1 MYKDNEMNII
11 YRSENQQF
19 HLFNQEISYIFK
31 ISEDGKLL
39 HLYYGENLPD
49 NDYSHL
55 IEMHHRPM
63 TTYRNENDL
72 LYSLEHLKQEFPEY
86 GTTDFRHPA
95 ISLLQKNGSRLS
107 DFVYQGYEVEE
118 GKPKLEGLPATYV
131 DNNDESKTLKVYI
144 LDSVTN
150 VQVELLYTIYRDYPV
165 ITRSARVMNK
175 GKDIQII
182 ENISSLSLDL
192 PDANYEWQQLSG
204 AWGRERTIKSRT
216 LQQGIQSIESTR
228 GISSHQHNP
237 FVTLKRKN
245 TDENQG
251 EAIGAALVYSGNF
264 LIQAE
269 VDTWDVTR
277 LQVGINPFGFN
288 WKLNPGEIFTAPE
301 AILVYSS
308 KGLNAMSQTFHQ
320 LFRKRLARGK
330 WREKDRPVLIN
341 NWEATYFDFDEEKLV
356 NIAKKAFD
364 VGIELFVLDDGWFG
378 ERENDCAGLGDWHVN
393 PKRLPRG
400 IGSLSEKIRSF
411 GMKFGLWF
419 EPEMVNKDSELYRTH
434 PNWIISTPNRKPNH
448 GRKQYVL
455 NFGLDEVVENIF
467 DQMCKIIDESNLDY
481 IKWDMNRP
489 LTDVFDSHL
498 LADQQ
503 GEVFH
508 RYVLGVY
515 RLYEKLITKYP
526 NILFESCSSG
536 GGRFDPGMLHYAPQA
551 WASDDSDAV
560 ERLKIQYG
568 TSMLYP
574 LSSIGAH
581 VSIVPNHQTNRITP
595 IKTRGN
601 VAFFGAFGYE
611 LDLNELSEGDLRI
624 VKEQIAFY
632 KKYRTIIHNGTF
644 YRLLSPFDDDNQT
657 AWMVVSHD
665 KKTAIVAHYKT
676 LNEVNAPYRR
686 LKLKGL
692 DNDGLYNV
700 GQNSLRSGMELMRAG
715 LVCSDASSGQINDQ
729 NRRPE
734 TFDFDSKIWVITQ
747 EEK

>member
-31 ISEDGKLL
+31 ISDDGKLL

-49 NDYSHL
+49 SDYSHL

-63 TTYRNENDL
+63 TTYRNEGDL

-131 DNNDESKTLKVYI
+131 DHNDESKTLKVYI

-175 GKDIQII
+175 GKAIQII

-288 WKLNPGEIFTAPE
+288 WKLNPGETFTSC
-301 AILVYSS
+301 L
-308 KGLNAMSQTFHQ
+308 
-320 LFRKRLARGK
+320 
-330 WREKDRPVLIN
+330 
-341 NWEATYFDFDEEKLV
+341 
-356 NIAKKAFD
+356 
-364 VGIELFVLDDGWFG
+364 
-378 ERENDCAGLGDWHVN
+378 
-393 PKRLPRG
+393 
-400 IGSLSEKIRSF
+400 
-411 GMKFGLWF
+411 
-419 EPEMVNKDSELYRTH
+419 LYT
-434 PNWIISTPNRKPNH
+434 
-448 GRKQYVL
+448 
-455 NFGLDEVVENIF
+455 
-467 DQMCKIIDESNLDY
+467 
-481 IKWDMNRP
+481 
-489 LTDVFDSHL
+489 
-498 LADQQ
+498 
-503 GEVFH
+503 
-508 RYVLGVY
+508 
-515 RLYEKLITKYP
+515 
-526 NILFESCSSG
+526 
-536 GGRFDPGMLHYAPQA
+536 
-551 WASDDSDAV
+551 SDA
-560 ERLKIQYG
+560 
-568 TSMLYP
+568 
-574 LSSIGAH
+574 A
-581 VSIVPNHQTNRITP
+581 
-595 IKTRGN
+595 
-601 VAFFGAFGYE
+601 
-611 LDLNELSEGDLRI
+611 
-624 VKEQIAFY
+624 
-632 KKYRTIIHNGTF
+632 
-644 YRLLSPFDDDNQT
+644 DD
-657 AWMVVSHD
+657 
-665 KKTAIVAHYKT
+665 
-676 LNEVNAPYRR
+676 
-686 LKLKGL
+686 
-692 DNDGLYNV
+692 
-700 GQNSLRSGMELMRAG
+700 
-715 LVCSDASSGQINDQ
+715 
-729 NRRPE
+729 
-734 TFDFDSKIWVITQ
+734 
-747 EEK
+747 